1 MFSSD
6 CDSLTRNFGASWL
19 RLTALRMNIRGR
31 HMRYFTTV
39 IYSYPDAKK
48 VLILRQT
55 IEEFGTLII

>member
-6 CDSLTRNFGASWL
+6 CDSLTQNFGASWL

-31 HMRYFTTV
+31 HMKHFTTV
-39 IYSYPDAKK
+39 IYSYPDAKTA
-48 VLILRQT
+48 LILRQT